1 MCRSLPDHAVCCLPQ
16 WQAGGWDVTAASGCL
31 GALASL
37 LLWLQNRLQPA
48 HSSPAPASMAGADLV
63 EQREPEGFVSVL
75 FLPAKKSL
83 GPFRSHPC

>member
-1 MCRSLPDHAVCCLPQ
+1 MTAV
-16 WQAGGWDVTAASGCL
+16 SGCL